1 MAQIQ
6 ISYSREKI
14 SNKSTFITVSP
25 RPEPRKDLITTMVA
39 PKSPASNKSAN
50 ADAKKKTISNSQT
63 KKTPIKKSKVATPNP
78 SLMSKKMPALKA
90 KKSPTMK
97 SKANPAIAVKKASP
111 LRKDE
116 MTKKAS
122 ALKTH
127 KAPAKKISLK
137 TLKSPS
143 VKSKAAKKAS
153 PLKKVAGKVIKKKTA
168 KKTGEMAIKKV
179 DAKSLKGGVAAFDLE
194 AFVKIK
200 FSELEKTAHQKKVVL
215 ETLCFHK
222 SILLRCRTSLVEQT
236 ALWRT

>member
-1 MAQIQ
+1 
-6 ISYSREKI
+6 
-14 SNKSTFITVSP
+14 
-25 RPEPRKDLITTMVA
+25 MVA

-50 ADAKKKTISNSQT
+50 ADLKKKTISNSQT

-127 KAPAKKISLK
+127 KAPVKKISLK

-143 VKSKAAKKAS
+143 VRSKVAKKAS
-153 PLKKVAGKVIKKKTA
+153 PLRKVAGKVIKKKPA
-168 KKTGEMAIKKV
+168 KKAEKMATRKV
-179 DAKSLKGGVAAFDLE
+179 DAKSSQGGVAAFDLE

-215 ETLCFHK
+215 ETLCFQK
-222 SILLRCRTSLVEQT
+222 SILLRCRTSLVERT